1 MNAPTVP
8 QPAKPVTLKE
18 VVDRLATNPG
28 LSDTRRRDLRSAVV
42 TYGKLKGEPLSGIP
56 LDFAAIRRT
65 LDGIVPAQAK
75 VSRKRWANLRSD
87 LTAAMEASG
96 LQPILRTADVE
107 LDASWDALLRAVQ
120 DKGVTYG
127 LSRLARWSTARQISP
142 TAVDDAILEQFFAE
156 LEATSL
162 VRNLR
167 AQRRSVAKSWNRLA
181 TLAAGHALRRV
192 QVPSNRPVSMRV
204 PWLELPASFRDEVEK
219 YLLWCSVPDP
229 LDDTARARALA
240 PETVRLRRDHIHLA
254 ASAACASGIDPR
266 RLTSLAELVKPETFR
281 ALLRHLWAK
290 RGGKLTSYTRD
301 VSVVLITIA
310 SEWVRV
316 PADQLSNLKK
326 LRGKLG
332 SLRSGLTEKN
342 KALLRK
348 FDDPRLVA
356 SLLELPDRLW
366 CNARRNAGVSK
377 RWFIDLQTALA
388 LDILLHVAPRI
399 ENLAALSF
407 NEHLHWPQGRGKPAL
422 LIIRIEETKNE
433 SPLEFEL
440 PIALSDRLYAYRN
453 DIAPAV
459 IGRRPD
465 FLFISRTGVRRTLW
479 TIRVAIQRS
488 ILRHLGVRIT
498 PHQFRHIA
506 AKIHLDANPGAYEL
520 VRQLLGHKD
529 LKTTTK
535 FYAGVDTRRA
545 GRAHAHLVA
554 KLREARSERVRRRPK
569 NPQDPRE

>member
-1 MNAPTVP
+1 
-8 QPAKPVTLKE
+8 
-18 VVDRLATNPG
+18 
-28 LSDTRRRDLRSAVV
+28 
-42 TYGKLKGEPLSGIP
+42 
-56 LDFAAIRRT
+56 
-65 LDGIVPAQAK
+65 
-75 VSRKRWANLRSD
+75 
-87 LTAAMEASG
+87 
-96 LQPILRTADVE
+96 
-107 LDASWDALLRAVQ
+107 
-120 DKGVTYG
+120 
-127 LSRLARWSTARQISP
+127 
-142 TAVDDAILEQFFAE
+142 
-156 LEATSL
+156 
-162 VRNLR
+162 
-167 AQRRSVAKSWNRLA
+167 
-181 TLAAGHALRRV
+181 
-192 QVPSNRPVSMRV
+192 
-204 PWLELPASFRDEVEK
+204 
-219 YLLWCSVPDP
+219 
-229 LDDTARARALA
+229 
-240 PETVRLRRDHIHLA
+240 
-254 ASAACASGIDPR
+254 
-266 RLTSLAELVKPETFR
+266 
-281 ALLRHLWAK
+281 
-290 RGGKLTSYTRD
+290 
-301 VSVVLITIA
+301 
-310 SEWVRV
+310 VRV

-326 LRGKLG
+326 LRGNPG

-342 KALLRK
+342 QALLRK

-366 CNARRNAGVSK
+366 RNARRNAGVSK

-399 ENLAALSF
+399 ENLAALRF

-422 LIIRIEETKNE
+422 LVIRIEETKNE

-453 DIAPAV
+453 EVAPAV

-488 ILRHLGVRIT
+488 MLRHLGVRIT

-535 FYAGVDTRRA
+535 FYAGIDTRRA

-554 KLREARSERVRRRPK
+554 RLREARPERVRRRPK
-569 NPQDPRE
+569 TLQDPQE